1 VAEEARP
8 DGRELMRGFV
18 GSSPFAQ
25 KLGIALDQIE
35 DDAAV
40 LRLPFDPSL
49 ATAGEVVHGG
59 AIATLADTAATV
71 AAWSA
76 ADVAL
81 IRNGATI
88 SLTVEYLAA
97 ATASDLVA
105 RGRVSKRG
113 RTLVFCEVDVF
124 AGGTDL
130 VAKALATY
138 RFALARGES
147 K

>member
-1 VAEEARP
+1 
-8 DGRELMRGFV
+8 MRGFV

-25 KLGIALDQIE
+25 KLGIALERIE

-40 LRLPFDPSL
+40 LRLPFTPSL

-71 AAWSA
+71 VAWSA
-76 ADVAL
+76 ADVAT

-97 ATASDLVA
+97 ATGSDLVA
-105 RGRVSKRG
+105 HARVSKRG

-124 AGGTDL
+124 AGETDL
-130 VAKALATY
+130 VAKVLATY